1 MPSSLHAFPG
11 TDSMARLGKPNLL
24 EAVRGLNGAP
34 ALGAQEHRISRL
46 ETVSPGGCRIILQ
59 MGGWQEV
66 VMETE
71 GLKD

>member
-11 TDSMARLGKPNLL
+11 TDCMARLGKPNLL
-24 EAVRGLNGAP
+24 EAERGLNGAP
-34 ALGAQEHRISRL
+34 ALGTHEHRPSKL
-46 ETVSPGGCRIILQ
+46 KTVSPGGCRIILQ
-59 MGGWQEV
+59 MGGWLEV

>member
-1 MPSSLHAFPG
+1 
-11 TDSMARLGKPNLL
+11 MARLGKPNLL
-24 EAVRGLNGAP
+24 EAERGLSGAP
-34 ALGAQEHRISRL
+34 DLGAHEHPASRL
-46 ETVSPGGCRIILQ
+46 ETVSPGGSRIILQ